1 VIEQKNKPSQV
12 RRPARPHGPKPGSS
26 HGPTGPGQVGPHRA
40 GPGRAHH
47 APRQNRPEPTE
58 YHEGRQ
64 ANSQARHSAGGHAEQ
79 GPQAQQAG
87 PRDPNKK
94 DMKKLQRSQRDRWLK
109 PVVRHVRV
117 LSETVHKEQ
126 QRQTGSQ
133 TGGLKIVHFGGLGEV
148 GRNMSAIQYDD
159 EIILIDAGVRFGD
172 EKMPGI
178 DFIIPNASYLEGKE
192 HMVKAM
198 FFTHGHMDHVGALPF
213 VLDKIGDPDF
223 YAAPLTRALL
233 IKRLEEFKDKKPI
246 DILTINPG
254 EEVKIS
260 DKLTVKVLRINHSIP
275 DDLEIIIK
283 TPIGNVVH
291 TSDFKFDDTPVNDKP
306 ADVEEMDRMSR
317 EEGVLVLMSDS
328 TGAENEGH
336 SLSEQDITNNLD
348 QIISAAT
355 GMLILGTFASLINRV
370 QQIITISEKHGKKV
384 VFDGYS
390 MKSNV
395 EICKKLGYLKMAR
408 DTQISMDEID
418 NYPRNKVVAVVTGA
432 QGEGNAVLM
441 RIANGEHKYIRILK
455 NDTIV
460 FSSSVIPGNE
470 KDVQFL
476 KDQLYRNGAKVLNYK
491 MLDVHAGGHGNKEDL
506 RRMIQL
512 MKPKFFFPIHGQYSM
527 MINHGTMAQTEGVL
541 PENVI
546 IADNGSITHIEK
558 DKWWFDRE
566 KANADYVFVDGLG
579 VGDIGNVV
587 LRDRQIL
594 AEDGMFVIISLVQHN
609 GNHGHKLM
617 ASPDIIS
624 RGFIYLKDNKEMLME
639 VRKRVRKIV
648 ESQRMYEPNFAYL
661 KDNIRNQVGLFLF
674 QQTQRRPMILPVV
687 IEV

>member
-1 VIEQKNKPSQV
+1 MIEQKNKPRSPHTPQNHPV
-12 RRPARPHGPKPGSS
+12 HPPAHQPAQ
-26 HGPTGPGQVGPHRA
+26 TGPADQG
-40 GPGRAHH
+40 
-47 APRQNRPEPTE
+47 PRQPV
-58 YHEGRQ
+58 RQ
-64 ANSQARHSAGGHAEQ
+64 TG
-79 GPQAQQAG
+79 
-87 PRDPNKK
+87 DPNKK
-94 DMKKLQRSQRDRWLK
+94 DMRKLQRSQRDRWMK

-117 LSETVHKEQ
+117 LQETARKEQ
-126 QRQTGSQ
+126 TRETGTE

-148 GRNMSAIQYDD
+148 GRNMSALQYDD

-178 DFIIPNASYLEGKE
+178 DFIIPNPGYLEGRE

-223 YAAPLTRALL
+223 YAAPLTKALL
-233 IKRLEEFKDKKPI
+233 MKRLEEFKDRRPV

-254 EEVKIS
+254 DEIKVS
-260 DKLTVKVLRINHSIP
+260 DKLSVKVLRINHSIP

-306 ADVEEMDRMSR
+306 ADIGEMERMSR

-370 QQIITISEKHGKKV
+370 QQIITISEKYGKKI

-390 MKSNV
+390 MKTNV

-418 NYPRNKVVAVVTGA
+418 SYPRNKIVAVVTGA

-441 RIANGEHKYIRILK
+441 RIANGEHKYVRIMK

-527 MINHGTMAQTEGVL
+527 MINHAAMAQVEGVL

-566 KANADYVFVDGLG
+566 KAPADYVFVDGLG

-594 AEDGMFVIISLVQHN
+594 AEDGMFVVIALVQHTPQ
-609 GNHGHKLM
+609 GHKLM
-617 ASPDIIS
+617 TSPDIIS
-624 RGFIYLKDNKEMLME
+624 RGFIYLKENKEMLMH
-639 VRKRVRKIV
+639 VRRKIRQVV
-648 ESQRMYEPNFAYL
+648 ESQGMYEPNFAYL
-661 KDNIRNQVGLFLF
+661 KDQLRNQIGLFLF
-674 QQTQRRPMILPVV
+674 QKTQRRPMILPVV

>member
-1 VIEQKNKPSQV
+1 MIEQKNKPNPGHQ
-12 RRPARPHGPKPGSS
+12 RNQTPQRPHMGSLS
-26 HGPTGPGQVGPHRA
+26 TDRQAHGP
-40 GPGRAHH
+40 
-47 APRQNRPEPTE
+47 
-58 YHEGRQ
+58 
-64 ANSQARHSAGGHAEQ
+64 
-79 GPQAQQAG
+79 
-87 PRDPNKK
+87 DKK
-94 DMKKLQRSQRDRWLK
+94 DMRKLQRSQRDRWMK

-117 LSETVHKEQ
+117 LRETARKEQ
-126 QRQTGSQ
+126 TRETGTE
-133 TGGLKIVHFGGLGEV
+133 TGGLKIVHFGGLGEI

-178 DFIIPNASYLEGKE
+178 DFIIPNPGYLEGRE

-223 YAAPLTRALL
+223 YAAPLTKALL
-233 IKRLEEFKDKKPI
+233 MKRLEEFKDRRPV
-246 DILTINPG
+246 DIMTINPG
-254 EEVKIS
+254 DEIKVS
-260 DKLTVKVLRINHSIP
+260 DKLSVKVLRINHSIP

-306 ADVEEMDRMSR
+306 ADVEEMKQMSR

-370 QQIITISEKHGKKV
+370 QQIITISEKYGKKI

-390 MKSNV
+390 MKTNV

-418 NYPRNKVVAVVTGA
+418 SYPRNKIVAVVTGA

-441 RIANGEHKYIRILK
+441 RIANGEHKYVRIMK

-527 MINHGTMAQTEGVL
+527 MINHGTMAQAEGVL

-566 KANADYVFVDGLG
+566 KAPSDYVFVDGLG

-594 AEDGMFVIISLVQHN
+594 AEDGMFVVIALVQHTPQ
-609 GNHGHKLM
+609 GHKLM

-624 RGFIYLKDNKEMLME
+624 RGFIYLKENKEMLMH
-639 VRKRVRKIV
+639 VRRKIRQVV
-648 ESQRMYEPNFAYL
+648 ESQGMYEPNFAYL
-661 KDNIRNQVGLFLF
+661 KDQLRNQIGLFLF
-674 QQTQRRPMILPVV
+674 QKTQRRPMILPVV

>member
-1 VIEQKNKPSQV
+1 MRRAPPASPRRLETGLDQSVRSPHL
-12 RRPARPHGPKPGSS
+12 RRPAM
-26 HGPTGPGQVGPHRA
+26 PT
-40 GPGRAHH
+40 
-47 APRQNRPEPTE
+47 
-58 YHEGRQ
+58 GRQ
-64 ANSQARHSAGGHAEQ
+64 ADQ
-79 GPQAQQAG
+79 GS
-87 PRDPNKK
+87 RDPDKK
-94 DMKKLQRSQRDRWLK
+94 DMRKLQRSQRDRWMK

-117 LSETVHKEQ
+117 LRETARKEYT
-126 QRQTGSQ
+126 RETGAEI
-133 TGGLKIVHFGGLGEV
+133 GGLKIIHFGGLGEV
-148 GRNMSAIQYDD
+148 GRNMSALQYDD

-178 DFIIPNASYLEGKE
+178 DFIIPNPGYLEGRE

-198 FFTHGHMDHVGALPF
+198 FFTHGHMDHVGAFPF

-233 IKRLEEFKDKKPI
+233 MRRLDEFKDRKPVNI
-246 DILTINPG
+246 MTINPG
-254 EEVKIS
+254 EEIKIS

-306 ADVEEMDRMSR
+306 ADIEEMERMSR

-328 TGAENEGH
+328 TGAEKEGH
-336 SLSEQDITNNLD
+336 SLSEQDITKNLD
-348 QIISAAT
+348 KIFIEST
-355 GMLILGTFASLINRV
+355 GMLILGTFASLINRI
-370 QQIITISEKHGKKV
+370 QQIITIAEKYGKKV

-390 MKSNV
+390 MKTNV

-408 DTQISMDEID
+408 DTQISTDEID
-418 NYPRNKVVAVVTGA
+418 NYPRDRVVAVVTGA

-441 RIANGEHKYIRILK
+441 RIANGDHKYIRILK

-476 KDQLYRNGAKVLNYK
+476 KDQLYRNGAKVLNRD

-527 MINHGTMAQTEGVL
+527 MINHGMMAQVEGVL
-541 PENVI
+541 PENTI

-566 KANADYVFVDGLG
+566 KAPADYVFVDGLG

-594 AEDGMFVIISLVQHN
+594 AEDGMFVLIALVQHTQQ
-609 GNHGHKLM
+609 GHKLV

-624 RGFIYLKDNKEMLME
+624 RGFIYLKENKEMLMQ
-639 VRKRVRKIV
+639 VRKKIRQIV
-648 ESQRMYEPNFAYL
+648 ETQRAYEPNFAYL
-661 KDNIRNQVGLFLF
+661 KDNLRNQIGLFLF
-674 QQTQRRPMILPVV
+674 QKTQRRPMILPVV